1 MRKFSLVWL
10 LAGLFCLAPV
20 RGQATIINTLRGFSD
35 TEAGWSGGMAASYGA
50 SGGNTEETHLRAS
63 AQLQYRSG
71 DEIFRLLGS
80 GKRSSSA
87 GQETARAVM
96 GHLRHNHRL
105 SDRWSSL
112 SFLQVQE
119 NPFQQLKSRTL
130 LGLGGRWD
138 VTAGPQ
144 RELALGAAFMWE
156 RERLEGQEGHTSA
169 RRLSLFLSYIRQLRP
184 GVDLDA
190 LLFYQPSTEDFADY
204 RLFGTLQIDVELA
217 GNLSLVTGLQV
228 GHDSRPPAA
237 VEQTDW
243 ETTTG
248 LKASF

>member
-1 MRKFSLVWL
+1 VRKFSLVWL

-144 RELALGAAFMWE
+144 RRKG
-156 RERLEGQEGHTSA
+156 TP
-169 RRLSLFLSYIRQLRP
+169 RRGVFPFFFPTFASCGP
-184 GVDLDA
+184 GWILT
-190 LLFYQPSTEDFADY
+190 PCCST
-204 RLFGTLQIDVELA
+204 
-217 GNLSLVTGLQV
+217 
-228 GHDSRPPAA
+228 SRPPRISPITACS
-237 VEQTDW
+237 EPCRSMW
-243 ETTTG
+243 NWPET
-248 LKASF
+248 